1 MNNFL
6 KQNNTITLFSEA
18 VDISNQ
24 AKLTLAQ
31 RAVYQIIYCYCTKGK
46 KNECSVSMDYFKQ
59 WTGLTKPG
67 VNKSLSQ
74 LLELG
79 LITKEKYFREDS
91 LVPRN
96 KYKLVETKIKTNTDL
111 KAEIRAKQETKILEY
126 KHKQKLKE
134 LEKQGLQP
142 LPAGFEGKGYKGLR
156 VAADGSKFLVPDGTS
171 TGHNFEE
178 RYYTKEEYARIF
190 KELHSA
196 DDINI

>member
-6 KQNNTITLFSEA
+6 KQDETITLFSEA
-18 VDISNQ
+18 ANISIQ

-31 RAVYQIIYCYCTKGK
+31 RVIYMIIFCYCTKGK
-46 KNECSVSMDYFKQ
+46 KNECSVSIDYFMK
-59 WTGLTKPG
+59 WTGVTKPG
-67 VNKSLSQ
+67 FYKAIEQ
-74 LLELG
+74 LIELG
-79 LITKEKYFREDS
+79 LITKEKYFREYS

-96 KYKLVETKIKTNTDL
+96 KYKLVETKIKSNADL
-111 KAEIRAKQETKILEY
+111 KAEIRAKQEIKLLEY
-126 KHKQKLKE
+126 KHKQKVKE

-156 VAADGSKFLVPDGTS
+156 VAPDGSKFLVPDGTS

-178 RYYTKEEYARIF
+178 RYYTKEEYAHIF